1 MSSILLLYS
10 HQWKPHTF
18 SEQSPASIDR
28 PSNQQMQDLGRDEKF
43 LHTLLPGALGWRA
56 HSCAQCFCTPCSM
69 HSMLVLYT
77 SMQLQYTER
86 CVDAA
91 GFKSQINT
99 PVGKCMQRDE
109 NTAHCFLAVAMWAK
123 GARAEI
129 REQRAR
135 DSREERNPR
144 DVCRRISVF
153 LQPMYMI
160 TDDYC
165 NSLAHLCVTFPAQ
178 WHKFCTMGERKKN
191 LRTDQHLWQIH
202 TAKHQK
208 KSKKHLFVRYL
219 CS

>member
-1 MSSILLLYS
+1 MKAS
-10 HQWKPHTF
+10 HVFRTITCIHWQTFKPADARSWSWWKI
-18 SEQSPASIDR
+18 PAHAAPR
-28 PSNQQMQDLGRDEKF
+28 CTRLEGAQLRTVF
-43 LHTLLPGALGWRA
+43 L
-56 HSCAQCFCTPCSM
+56 
-69 HSMLVLYT
+69 HSMLHAL
-77 SMQLQYTER
+77 QLQYTER